1 MMLRRLFR
9 ISLLIPA
16 LLLAAGCS
24 RASMEEAAGPYP
36 DPARYEVRGIDISA
50 HNGEIDFGSV
60 RDAGYDFV
68 IAKASE
74 GATFRDRR
82 FIDNLRLAREAGLR
96 VGAYHFFR
104 FDTSGYMQALNFAA
118 AVEGRPLDIPLV
130 IDLEEWTN
138 PTFQATPLVTTRLV
152 EMIDYLESRGYRV
165 MLYTNKNGYNRFL
178 RTLPRSYPLWI
189 CSLGDEPQT
198 EGWTLWQA
206 THSGRVPGSDHPV
219 DINVFRGDMKSWE
232 AFLSGTRQ

>member
-1 MMLRRLFR
+1 MMLR
-9 ISLLIPA
+9 LLCRMTLLLPA
-16 LLLAAGCS
+16 LLLSAGCAGVPAES
-24 RASMEEAAGPYP
+24 PGPYP

-60 RDAGYDFV
+60 REAGYDFV

-118 AVEGRPLDIPLV
+118 AVEGRRLDIPLV

-152 EMIDYLESRGYRV
+152 EMIDCLEARGYRV

-189 CSLGDEPQT
+189 CSLGDEPET

-219 DINVFRGDMKSWE
+219 DINVFSGNMRQWE
-232 AFLSGTRQ
+232 AFLSGERQ